1 MHYFHR
7 RTSPTSTSVSSAVTY
22 RGLRPALFPLWYNQ
36 SSLKENSHK
45 HMKYFLSI
53 QTVNYS
59 LQYFS
64 QIYLEKDES
73 ATA

>member
-1 MHYFHR
+1 
-7 RTSPTSTSVSSAVTY
+7 
-22 RGLRPALFPLWYNQ
+22 
-36 SSLKENSHK
+36 
-45 HMKYFLSI
+45 MKYFLSI

-73 ATA
+73 AIA